1 MFEKLIME
9 RIGNKSAREAIL
21 AAVGPML
28 QKKAAV
34 LQKAEFHKML
44 GRVEARVLAA
54 VNPDGTEDS
63 EDVRGVVR
71 EALYHYCKLLLPA
84 KLPLRSKFADAW
96 RDIVDGGVVYDVEV
110 IVAANP
116 LEGTDA
122 EKVEKIVSLTRD
134 VFAERVF

>member
-1 MFEKLIME
+1 MFEKMILE
-9 RIGNKSAREAIL
+9 RIGNKSAQQAIL

-54 VNPDGTEDS
+54 VNPDGTEDP

-84 KLPLRSKFADAW
+84 KTPLRSKFADAW
-96 RDIVDGGVVYDVEV
+96 RDIVDGGVVFDVQET
-110 IVAANP
+110 IAANP

-122 EKVEKIVSLTRD
+122 EKVAKIVSLTKD
-134 VFAERVF
+134 SFAERVF

>member
-21 AAVGPML
+21 AAAGPML

-44 GRVEARVLAA
+44 GRVEARVVAA
-54 VNPDGTEDS
+54 VNPDGTEDP

-96 RDIVDGGVVYDVEV
+96 RDIVDGGIVYDVEV

-122 EKVEKIVSLTRD
+122 EKVAKIVSLTRD
-134 VFAERVF
+134 AFAERVF